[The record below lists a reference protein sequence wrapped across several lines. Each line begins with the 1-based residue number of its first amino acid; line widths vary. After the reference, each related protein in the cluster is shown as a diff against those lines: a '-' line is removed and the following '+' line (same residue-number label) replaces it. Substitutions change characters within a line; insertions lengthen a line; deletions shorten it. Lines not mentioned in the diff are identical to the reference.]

1 METPLR
7 NDSSKASFSP
17 PVGSRLRSF
26 KRDWLINKCS
36 QNVLN
41 IITNGYVLPFR
52 SKPNLIRF
60 PLILSEY
67 KAQQKDQALATCIQ
81 SLLSKNAIERVENVK
96 SLGFYSRLFLV
107 PKPHQRWRPVIDL
120 SRLNTFL
127 HVEKFKMETPES
139 IRTSLVPGEW
149 VSSIDLSDAYLHIP
163 IHPNSRKY
171 LRFCYK
177 AQVFQFTSLPFGLA
191 TAPQVFTMI
200 VKEVKLMALSR
211 GLRIH
216 QYLDDWLIRSQS
228 QEESQRD
235 TQAVVD
241 LTQSLGWIINQ
252 EKSEL
257 KPTQVFSFVGYEYHL
272 DSALV
277 RPTHE
282 RWLKLQDLILRLKSK
297 RVLTARCLMSL
308 IGLLASTE
316 KTVPEGRLH
325 MKPSHGRL
333 HLSVSSQGAL
343 EISSVAGQPPSL
355 DRSHCSPP
363 RLVAKPLKCDERRRP
378 SSQGPQYPTLYR
390 RLKRRLGRSLRSKFY
405 KRAVVRAGKKATHK
419 CPRIEGGLP
428 IPSRL
433 QGPVPE
439 SNSVSC
445 DGQLNSGSLHQQARG
460 NSLTRDVRSP
470 VENHDL
476 VPSLPYN
483 IESQAHSRVSEC
495 DGRPPIH
502 VQPSAVNRMVSA
514 PSGLQAN
521 LPEVVHPSC
530 RLIRHS
536 PESQTPLICVSYPRP
551 KGLEHRCSEHK
562 LEQPHGLRLPSYGSP
577 SQGDP
582 KDQAMPL
589 PDHRDSPRLARDALV
604 LGPSA
609 GLNRDPTTT
618 PSVNDPT
625 QTVPQLCVPQQS
637 TTAEPPR
644 LVSRSGQLQEQGF
657 SVEVAERIAAPQRS
671 STRTIYRSK
680 WALFEKWCREN
691 SVDFST
697 PSVKQISDFF
707 MYLYQDLNRRPSTID
722 GYRTAIVD
730 TLGPTAQHIAHNADL
745 HRLLSSFHRDRPNS
759 SRNLPK
765 WNLCVVLNELT
776 KAPFEPMKDSDLKH
790 LTLKTAFLLALASGK
805 RRSEIHAWV
814 ANKVAN
820 LGQWEKVA
828 LFPSSDFIA
837 KNQLAREGSQS
848 VSPVT
853 IPALTTIVDRQFKE
867 DRTLC
872 PVRALRFYLDRTKDL
887 RGSRSLLFISF
898 KKGHTS
904 DIRPATLSSW
914 LKQTIPLCYKQAD
927 QQALDLVQVKA
938 HDIRAFAASK
948 AFYGGVSVDQI
959 MQACHW
965 KAHNTFTNF
974 SLKDLT
980 WSDTD
985 NNMYLGPVVAA
996 QQVLDPSPQT
1006 SCPRKEKRGGGA
1018 HPL

>member
-1 METPLR
+1 MFSKHVKHYHQWLR
-7 NDSSKASFSP
+7 SAIPFKAKLDQIPSDSIRVQGPTKRPSLGHLYPVSLVKERHRKGEKRKISRVLQSPVPSTQASPKVEASHRLKQAQHFSP
-17 PVGSRLRSF
+17 CSKVQNGNPGVHPDFPGPRGVGIVDRPVGHIPSHPHPSQLKEVPKVLLQGPGVPIHLPSF
-26 KRDWLINKCS
+26 RTGHSPPGLYDDRKGS
-36 QNVLN
+36 E
-41 IITNGYVLPFR
+41 TNGPLKRTQNSPIPGRLADQVPVPGGI
-52 SKPNLIRF
+52 SKGHTGSSRPN
-60 PLILSEY
+60 PILGLDNQPG
-67 KAQQKDQALATCIQ
+67 K
-81 SLLSKNAIERVENVK
+81 
-96 SLGFYSRLFLV
+96 
-107 PKPHQRWRPVIDL
+107 
-120 SRLNTFL
+120 
-127 HVEKFKMETPES
+127 
-139 IRTSLVPGEW
+139 IRTKTYSG
-149 VSSIDLSDAYLHIP
+149 
-163 IHPNSRKY
+163 
-171 LRFCYK
+171 
-177 AQVFQFTSLPFGLA
+177 VF
-191 TAPQVFTMI
+191 V
-200 VKEVKLMALSR
+200 R
-211 GLRIH
+211 GLRIPPRFSPCKTH
-216 QYLDDWLIRSQS
+216 SREMAQTSGFDP
-228 QEESQRD
+228 
-235 TQAVVD
+235 T
-241 LTQSLGWIINQ
+241 
-252 EKSEL
+252 
-257 KPTQVFSFVGYEYHL
+257 TQVKTCFDCKMFDVSNWV
-272 DSALV
+272 A
-277 RPTHE
+277 
-282 RWLKLQDLILRLKSK
+282 
-297 RVLTARCLMSL
+297 SL
-308 IGLLASTE
+308 NGENGPGGT
-316 KTVPEGRLH
+316 
-325 MKPSHGRL
+325 PSHEAF
-333 HLSVSSQGAL
+333 SVSSQGAL

-363 RLVAKPLKCDERRRP
+363 RLVAKSLKCDERRRP

-419 CPRIEGGLP
+419 CPGIEGGLP
-428 IPSRL
+428 GPSRL

-445 DGQLNSGSLHQQARG
+445 DGQLNSGSLHQQAGG
-460 NSLTRDVRSP
+460 NSLSRDVRSP

-495 DGRPPIH
+495 DGRPPIQ
-502 VQPSAVNRMVSA
+502 VQPSAVNRMVPA

-521 LPEVVHPSC
+521 LPKVVHPSC
-530 RLIRHS
+530 RLIRYS
-536 PESQTPLICVSYPRP
+536 PESQTPSICVSYPRP

-562 LEQPHGLRLPSYGSP
+562 LDQPHGLRLPSYGSP

-589 PDHRDSPRLARDALV
+589 PDHRDSPRLARNALV

-609 GLNRDPTTT
+609 ALNRDPTTT

-680 WALFEKWCREN
+680 WALFQKWCREN

-707 MYLYQDLNRRPSTID
+707 MYLYQDLNRHPSTID

-745 HRLLSSFHRDRPNS
+745 HRLLSSFHRDRPKS

-765 WNLCVVLNELT
+765 WNLSVVLNELT

-887 RGSRSLLFISF
+887 RGSCSLLFISF

-914 LKQTIPLCYKQAD
+914 LKQTILLCYKQAD

-974 SLKDLT
+974 YLKDLT

-996 QQVLDPSPQT
+996 QQVLDPSLQT
-1006 SCPRKEKRGGGA
+1006 SSPRKEKKGGGGGG
-1018 HPL
+1018 HIRYNQVFRSLSQDLGIPLPSRCYG